1 MRFFESRKVAYQA
14 FVEKQAA
21 RPSRSDLEG
30 KDSSRVSIAGQP
42 PAPRKSSWS
51 GSVLGPSP
59 AVGHGILVAMPTYRL
74 LFSEFPGEADPHNAR
89 DRNVQNLNPKG
100 GGSADP

>member
-30 KDSSRVSIAGQP
+30 KDSSRVSIAGDTP
-42 PAPRKSSWS
+42 ETALSSRKSF
-51 GSVLGPSP
+51 
-59 AVGHGILVAMPTYRL
+59 AMLTYRRPKTFRWL
-74 LFSEFPGEADPHNAR
+74 SAAPLGLPVRVEADTAYR
-89 DRNVQNLNPKG
+89 TRSD
-100 GGSADP
+100 